1 MEFIIKREYNNGE
14 QDLLE
19 IYHPTNKIKEVEP
32 FLYENE
38 VFKVNEETG
47 EEYFEIEENKGENIY
62 FWETSEERPLIISK
76 NRINDYSVYEEEA
89 EVENAI
95 SEISEPESISEE
107 C

>member
-1 MEFIIKREYNNGE
+1 MEYIIKREYNNGE

-32 FLYENE
+32 FCYENE

-62 FWETSEERPLIISK
+62 FWETSEEKPLIISK

-95 SEISEPESISEE
+95 SEISEQESISEE